1 MKHLLSI
8 LVAIAVAGCASGPL
22 DAPGTFLP
30 PQHYQALASAVLCC
44 KSYSDIQYAPLTRGS
59 TSDVLI
65 LPTSPVFEFD
75 GRRSFFAAFE
85 LAGGVNRILTVTTK
99 PVNLMWNPDG
109 HVMVPSVQFLDQ
121 GHQKIELAR
130 PQYVPKRGESGAQA
144 FLKVPDG
151 ARYVILLGGMDT
163 SGISWPDSDQRSG
176 QLFIRSGPTG
186 KIGILL
192 LGG

>member
-8 LVAIAVAGCASGPL
+8 LVAMTISGCASGPL

-44 KSYSDIQYAPLTRGS
+44 KSYSDIHYAPLTRGK

-85 LAGGVNRILTVTTK
+85 LEGGVNRILTVTTK
-99 PVNLMWNPDG
+99 PVNLVWNPDG

-121 GHQKIELAR
+121 RHQKIELAR
-130 PQYVPKRGESGAQA
+130 PQYATQRGESGAQA
-144 FLKVPDG
+144 FLKVPEG
-151 ARYVILLGGMDT
+151 AKYVILLGGTHT

-186 KIGILL
+186 KIGVLL